1 MTNQET
7 TPGRAADAAMAGVIL
22 ALGVFLAFSGIAM
35 LARWRE
41 SAARM
46 QSLQLEDLLGVVS
59 AGIGS
64 LIVAWW
70 LASMMLAVV
79 CAALHKSGHRRAAAA
94 VGKASPA
101 FMRRL
106 ALAALGLQL
115 VAGPAVAQAAPV
127 PMETGMISAAWA
139 PTEQEGGHVTAY
151 SSPQWAATPETAQET
166 AEADIPVDPHW
177 KPTAPLNDPRL
188 FTAPQLRTAPAT
200 GSYGLTG
207 QVAVMAGDSL
217 WTIAAR
223 ALGPDASDLEIA
235 LDWPRWYEANRAAI
249 GDNPDVLLPGQIL
262 QAPSAA

>member
-1 MTNQET
+1 MSSQQTS
-7 TPGRAADAAMAGVIL
+7 PGRAADAAMACVIL
-22 ALGVFLAFSGIAM
+22 ALGVFLAFSGMAM
-35 LARWRE
+35 LAQWRQ

-46 QSLQLEDLLGVVS
+46 QSLQLEEVLGGLS
-59 AGIGS
+59 AGIGA

-70 LASMMLAVV
+70 LVSMMMAVT
-79 CAALHKSGHRRAAAA
+79 CAGLQKTGHGRAAAA

-127 PMETGMISAAWA
+127 PSDTRIVSAAWA
-139 PTEQEGGHVTAY
+139 PTGQQSGPVTAY
-151 SSPQWAATPETAQET
+151 SSPQWTATPETAQET
-166 AEADIPVDPHW
+166 AQAETVEPRW

-188 FTAPQLRTAPAT
+188 LTSPQLRTAPAK
-200 GSYGLTG
+200 GSFGLTN
-207 QVAVMAGDSL
+207 QVAVVAGDSL

-223 ALGPDASDLEIA
+223 VLGPDASDLEIA